1 MVISHSRWYVQP
13 HQVNSLWG
21 DNWNTISN
29 MHWWSMAGVIQNWS
43 TRNLDNKQTD
53 YGNPHKKYAA
63 IRYGNV
69 KMHLHDKRSIL
80 KRLFLLPFY
89 MYAFVYTR
97 THAHIDGHYALSVS
111 NRQVCS
117 FLLCLLHVTSMA
129 FSWTFSHLGTAWL
142 PNHRCRSIFSALLKE
157 SQQSPSPQERSK
169 KPADPDVCLLL
180 GPSYLHHP
188 FPP

>member
-1 MVISHSRWYVQP
+1 M
-13 HQVNSLWG
+13 NSLWG
-21 DNWNTISN
+21 DNWNTVSN

-43 TRNLDNKQTD
+43 TRKLDNKQTD
-53 YGNPHKKYAA
+53 YGNPHKGCAA

-69 KMHLHDKRSIL
+69 KIHLHDKRSIL
-80 KRLFLLPFY
+80 KCLFLLPLY
-89 MYAFVYTR
+89 IYASVYTR
-97 THAHIDGHYALSVS
+97 THAHTDYAPSVS
-111 NRQVCS
+111 NQQVCS
-117 FLLCLLHVTSMA
+117 FLLCLLHVTAMA

-142 PNHRCRSIFSALLKE
+142 PNHRCGSIFFSLFSRNPNSLLHLRKGL
-157 SQQSPSPQERSK
+157 K